1 MQFCSKDDT
10 ASYTL
15 ESWFQFAQKFWEF
28 TDGYAGLTEY
38 STLEERN
45 EDILLFEFTKK
56 LISENFEDPL
66 MIAKHE
72 KMIHLGVN

>member
-1 MQFCSKDDT
+1 MQYSSKEDT

-15 ESWFQFAQKFWEF
+15 ESWFEFAQKFWEF
-28 TDGYAGLTEY
+28 TDGYVGLTEY

-56 LISENFEDPL
+56 
-66 MIAKHE
+66 
-72 KMIHLGVN
+72 

>member
-1 MQFCSKDDT
+1 VDLLRKRILTFMQCSTKEDT

-28 TDGYAGLTEY
+28 TDGYVGLTEY
-38 STLEERN
+38 STLEERK

-56 LISENFEDPL
+56 LIAENFEDP
-66 MIAKHE
+66 
-72 KMIHLGVN
+72 